1 MTLYVS
7 NLAFQVTDRDLQ
19 SLFTPFGEVNSIN
32 IITDKATGRSRGFAF
47 VEIQDAAGE
56 NAMHELQG
64 VDLQG
69 RPLSISPA
77 RPKRDESGDGGF
89 HPSRNRN
96 RF

>member
-19 SLFTPFGEVNSIN
+19 SLFTPFGAVNSIN
-32 IITDKATGRSRGFAF
+32 IIMDKATGRSRGFAF
-47 VEIQDAAGE
+47 VEIPDAAGE
-56 NAMHELQG
+56 NAIRELQG

-69 RPLSISPA
+69 RPLSIAPA
-77 RPKRDESGDGGF
+77 KPKRDESDGGF
-89 HPSRNRN
+89 QPNRNRN